1 MRPATS
7 VQRSTHE
14 ARPSKTRSKVR
25 RLIPQFPS
33 DRCDLELAQ
42 SRRLELASALEG
54 TTLLL
59 LLLVAMPLK
68 HLAGE
73 PVAVTV
79 LGPVH
84 GLAFSLY
91 VRTVVETVAGGGWT
105 RGETARLAL
114 AALIPFGGYFNLRW
128 LRERSRFS
136 ELEP

>member
-1 MRPATS
+1 MKL
-7 VQRSTHE
+7 Q
-14 ARPSKTRSKVR
+14 PS
-25 RLIPQFPS
+25 S
-33 DRCDLELAQ
+33 DRRGLELAQ

-59 LLLVAMPLK
+59 LLLVAVPLK

-91 VRTVVETVAGGGWT
+91 VWIAIETVAGGGWT
-105 RGETARLAL
+105 RGDAARLAL
-114 AALIPFGGYFNLRW
+114 TALIPFGAYANIRW
-128 LRERSRFS
+128 LRRRSRTS
-136 ELEP
+136 SRLEP